1 MYDGA
6 RVSTTIASHTRWR
19 PARHGIIVRPSGLR
33 PSVRS
38 RPGGSFIDGIPA
50 FERERCIMSLIVLC
64 LAIRPK
70 PREQDRPWLPLAS
83 IRAPQAHICVVH
95 ILWPPGASRPPHE
108 RPRCPV
114 STHMLLLVRRVASRW
129 RVVTRQLSIARCCMG
144 LLYLEAVS

>member
-83 IRAPQAHICVVH
+83 IRAPQAHNYVWFTYCGPQAQADRHPNVLVVQSQPTCCYYYSVSYTH
-95 ILWPPGASRPPHE
+95 LRAHE
-108 RPRCPV
+108 TPE
-114 STHMLLLVRRVASRW
+114 HLVCR
-129 RVVTRQLSIARCCMG
+129 L
-144 LLYLEAVS
+144 